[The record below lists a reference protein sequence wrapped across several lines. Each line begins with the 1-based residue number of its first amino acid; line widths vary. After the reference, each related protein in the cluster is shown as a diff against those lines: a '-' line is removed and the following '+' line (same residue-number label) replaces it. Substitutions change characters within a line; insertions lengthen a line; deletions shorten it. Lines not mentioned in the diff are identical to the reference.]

1 MPFGKERWSRG
12 CGTGVGLSSHKNQ
25 YRCAALAAS
34 AARTPGL
41 GGGMCAALGAR
52 SRGPSAAP
60 SHRPACR
67 TSRRLASFGSPVH
80 HLGALCMGGGHRA
93 RGWGATVWGGLAP
106 RLGQPSCFESGG
118 GDASRRPAPRGV
130 AARTSL
136 LRTEH
141 PQGVHERPSNQR
153 GGGCCALVAASA
165 QHVARRAASDKR
177 SGGRTLWWGRCGAA
191 LPLARRCLVP
201 LHWEAHL
208 SAAGSAQERCEAGGQ
223 GAERARSLVTFH
235 AWRVAPGERVDSAT
249 RCTPPL

>member
-1 MPFGKERWSRG
+1 
-12 CGTGVGLSSHKNQ
+12 
-25 YRCAALAAS
+25 
-34 AARTPGL
+34 
-41 GGGMCAALGAR
+41 
-52 SRGPSAAP
+52 
-60 SHRPACR
+60 
-67 TSRRLASFGSPVH
+67 
-80 HLGALCMGGGHRA
+80 MGGGHRA

-141 PQGVHERPSNQR
+141 PQRVHERPSNQR

-223 GAERARSLVTFH
+223 GAERARSLVTFRDALH
-235 AWRVAPGERVDSAT
+235 APALRASSDTPTEGCMQSVSVQVAALRAQFLPEVVFARTRALVSTPWQPGTFSRVWSRAGGIANRS
-249 RCTPPL
+249 